1 MTHLSLTTF
10 GVVFFEYSGVLGCK
24 DSHHLFETDVSKVT
38 YFASHDVITNV
49 TESFELCDLGILI
62 IFFILFETNV
72 HRTLLIFG
80 EGGITS
86 SSDSVSDDDED
97 DDNDDVSSSES
108 ISKKASASVAV

>member
-1 MTHLSLTTF
+1 MSLGTF

-24 DSHHLFETDVSKVT
+24 DSPCYFETDVSKVT
-38 YFASHDVITNV
+38 HFASPDVITNV
-49 TESFELCDLGILI
+49 TESFELCDLGILL

-72 HRTLLIFG
+72 HLTLLIFS

-97 DDNDDVSSSES
+97 DDNNDVSSSES
-108 ISKKASASVAV
+108 LSKKVSASLTV

>member
-1 MTHLSLTTF
+1 MSLTTF

-24 DSHHLFETDVSKVT
+24 DLPHFFETDVSEVT
-38 YFASHDVITNV
+38 HFALHDVVTNV
-49 TESFELCDLGILI
+49 TESFELCDLGILL

-72 HRTLLIFG
+72 HPTLLIFG

-86 SSDSVSDDDED
+86 SSDSISDDDED

-108 ISKKASASVAV
+108 LSKKASASLAV

>member
-1 MTHLSLTTF
+1 MLLQ
-10 GVVFFEYSGVLGCK
+10 
-24 DSHHLFETDVSKVT
+24 
-38 YFASHDVITNV
+38 NV
-49 TESFELCDLGILI
+49 NESFELCDLGILL

-72 HRTLLIFG
+72 HLTLLIFS

-108 ISKKASASVAV
+108 LSKKASASASLAV